1 MLGELQRLVCKMD
14 IVSLLEEFVDLI
26 RNEEVEVYNEFS
38 LQHELG
44 IFLRAKLT
52 GNKVQFERN
61 VKFFGITGTVK
72 HEIDIV
78 IYNENEKYAIE
89 LKYPLNG
96 QYPEQMYSFVKDIK
110 FMEQLK
116 EAGFYRNPHMILKTI
131 ACEGKVLEP
140 WVLMDEI
147 DVVDLE
153 SGIKKPGTFHFIC
166 RECDALYFQDYENKE
181 ALLNDPTDKM
191 LAEAAIY
198 KLFDFYSQPSGGSGK
213 KIACGQITY

>member
-1 MLGELQRLVCKMD
+1 MKLGELQRLVCKMD

-52 GNKVQFERN
+52 ENKVQFERN
-61 VKFFGITGTVK
+61 TKFFGITGTVK

-96 QYPEQMYSFVKDIK
+96 QYPEQMYRH
-110 FMEQLK
+110 QLCMVDAYIYGA
-116 EAGFYRNPHMILKTI
+116 EIQNRCIPSLKI
-131 ACEGKVLEP
+131 
-140 WVLMDEI
+140 
-147 DVVDLE
+147 
-153 SGIKKPGTFHFIC
+153 
-166 RECDALYFQDYENKE
+166 
-181 ALLNDPTDKM
+181 
-191 LAEAAIY
+191 
-198 KLFDFYSQPSGGSGK
+198 
-213 KIACGQITY
+213 